1 MMKWDQRKILDWST
15 ETFGEKSALS
25 IAVRGNKEMSE
36 LLSALENG
44 VVSEKEIAMEFAD
57 MTVFMMQIAE
67 KMGYD
72 LLFLVD
78 INEERQRRTSMGEES
93 RWLFPACMSPKRSG
107 TNASWNWQSMSLCGA
122 KIHRLRSEQ

>member
-44 VVSEKEIAMEFAD
+44 VVSEKEIAMECAD

-78 INEERQRRTSMGEES
+78 TKMDINEERQWEKKADGS
-93 RWLFPACMSPKRSG
+93 F
-107 TNASWNWQSMSLCGA
+107 Q
-122 KIHRLRSEQ
+122 HV